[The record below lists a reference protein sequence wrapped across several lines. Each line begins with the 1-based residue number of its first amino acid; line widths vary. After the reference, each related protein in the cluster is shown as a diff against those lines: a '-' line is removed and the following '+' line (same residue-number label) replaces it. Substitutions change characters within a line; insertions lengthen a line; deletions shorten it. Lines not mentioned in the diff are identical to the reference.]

1 MEVLKQVLGVDVAQ
15 KELVVSFGVMYE
27 DFGIAICGHKVFKNN
42 PKGMEN
48 LMIWTEKLA
57 LKDKP
62 LLYVM
67 EATGVYHE
75 VFAYF
80 LSNKGQ
86 KLSVVMPNKISNYM
100 RTLDVKT
107 ITDKS
112 CSEAIARFGLER
124 KLTEWKQ
131 PNKIY
136 KRLKQLTR
144 ERDQIVEAR
153 AVVKNQLHAEQK
165 EAIPVQST
173 IKRCEK
179 HIIFLNKQEAQIIKE
194 IEEVKDQEIKDKIN
208 KITTIPG
215 VGVLTATIILAETNG
230 FELIKNKKQLTSYA
244 GLDVK
249 EKQSGTSVKG
259 KPKISKK
266 GNRSIR
272 RAMHFPALSA
282 IRHDEHYKEIYAN
295 LVSKSGIK
303 MKGVV
308 AVQRKLLEL
317 IFVIYKNDTVYDI
330 EYEKKKRE
338 RYKNEHSLL
347 QTSS

>member
-1 MEVLKQVLGVDVAQ
+1 MEVLKQVVGIDVAQ
-15 KELVVSFGVMYE
+15 KELVVSFGKMNS
-27 DFGIAICGHKVFKNN
+27 DFSVEIYAHKIFKNTEN
-42 PKGMEN
+42 GMNE
-48 LMIWTEKLA
+48 LQKWIKKITIA
-57 LKDKP
+57 DKP
-62 LLYVM
+62 LLFVM

-75 VFAYF
+75 KFAYF
-80 LSNKGQ
+80 LDDNEY
-86 KLSVVMPNKISNYM
+86 KLSIVPPNKISNYM

-107 ITDKS
+107 VTDKS
-112 CSEAIARFGLER
+112 CSEAITRFGLER
-124 KLTEWKQ
+124 KLTEWNR

-136 KRLKQLTR
+136 KSLKQLTR

-153 AVVKNQLHAEQK
+153 VVVKNQLHAENS
-165 EAIPVQST
+165 EAFPVKST
-173 IKRCEK
+173 IKRCQE
-179 HIIFLNKQEAQIIKE
+179 HIKFLNKQEAQIKKE
-194 IEEVKDQEIKDKIN
+194 IEETKDQEIKDKIQ

-215 VGVLTATIILAETNG
+215 VGVLTATVILAETNG

-272 RAMHFPALSA
+272 KAMHLPALTA
-282 IRHDEHYKEIYAN
+282 IRHDENYKNIFVRI
-295 LVSKSGIK
+295 VSKSGIK

-317 IFVIYKNDTVYDI
+317 VYVIYKNDTTYDK

-338 RYKNEHSLL
+338 Q
-347 QTSS
+347 QTMVTPS